1 MPKSETTSK
10 RAASAAARVLK
21 EPKGSSSDV
30 KSRAAS
36 ALAQAP
42 GKASSGSERVIK
54 DVSLEHR
61 EALKRLVNR

>member
-1 MPKSETTSK
+1 MPKPETTSK

-21 EPKGSSSDV
+21 DPKGSSSDV

-36 ALAQAP
+36 ALMQTPAKVSA
-42 GKASSGSERVIK
+42 GSERVIK
-54 DVSLEHR
+54 DVSVEHR